1 MKEALVGLFSSK
13 KALAGMAGTT
23 ATALILL
30 AQKAGYGLDPE
41 ATKLLVSAVL
51 GLAGLYILGQGAA
64 DWGKERSK
72 VELAAIQVLST
83 AKKLP
88 DDEDDDEGAD
98 DELMQVLTED
108 A

>member
-13 KALAGMAGTT
+13 KALAGMAGTA

-41 ATKLLVSAVL
+41 ATKLLVQSVL

-64 DWGKERSK
+64 DWGKEKTK
-72 VELAAIQVLST
+72 VEAALWEVAGS

-88 DDEDDDEGAD
+88 AEEFDDD
-98 DELMQVLTED
+98 LKVLTED
-108 A
+108 